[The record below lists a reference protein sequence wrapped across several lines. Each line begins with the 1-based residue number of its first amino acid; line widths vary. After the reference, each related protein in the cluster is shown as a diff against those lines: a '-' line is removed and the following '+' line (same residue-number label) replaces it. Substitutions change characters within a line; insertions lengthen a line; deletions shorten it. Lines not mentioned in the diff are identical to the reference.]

1 MVFVYVP
8 MFNVVERNYTIALL
22 ANEQRQV
29 RFRQAFHEKFKYDE
43 LRHTLLGPEWE
54 YVLR

>member
-1 MVFVYVP
+1 